1 MKLVFWLIAIWILY
15 RLIAHVILP
24 LTESGKKA
32 KRQFNDIK
40 NRQTGAGSA
49 QTSQQKA
56 SIEKDYI
63 EFEEINS

>member
-1 MKLVFWLIAIWILY
+1 MKLVFWLIAAWILY
-15 RLIAHVILP
+15 RLIGDVILP

-40 NRQTGAGSA
+40 TRQTEAGTEASP
-49 QTSQQKA
+49 SKKA
-56 SIEKDYI
+56 VAEKDYI